1 MSNTSISGQSAIPI
15 DYYNSLGLINDNF
28 IYINKKECL
37 FRLELSLIKN
47 IYIKKEKVLTLNI
60 LLLIISF
67 GLFSALTLSQKTI
80 PLDHK
85 IIGYVSAVVI
95 LITAFL
101 IKLTN
106 YKIIITTINSNIIS
120 TSISAEFK
128 EEGIELV
135 KNIKK
140 SIHKKML

>member
-1 MSNTSISGQSAIPI
+1 MNNTSISGQSTIPI
-15 DYYNSLGLINDNF
+15 DYYNSLGLIYDNF

-60 LLLIISF
+60 LLLIISI

-80 PLDHK
+80 PLNHK

-95 LITAFL
+95 LITAF
-101 IKLTN
+101 IVKLTN

-120 TSISAEFK
+120 TSISADFK
-128 EEGIELV
+128 EEGVELV